1 MATRRFTLLLV
12 VVAMVRTASAHIVPI
27 PPSTCRF
34 DPVDFRVPATGLS
47 GSAQT
52 GALADTLR
60 ILYDA
65 SANQI
70 QICSTIAGDG
80 ARCGG
85 EAVARPFTLGPAT
98 GTLTLP
104 ALFQGVMRSSGDVTL
119 PDLPLTLVVGGSS
132 ATIPVTLTTGLVAVD
147 GTVVEGTPLQGLG
160 SLILVGVLGGSA
172 LPPPIA
178 GQSVLV
184 RLSCQP
190 RPVPD
195 KDQFVPDLQMTAI
208 KGQITSGQVRLR
220 ASIDIASATPPD
232 LVATPV
238 LLAVNVDGTEVASA
252 VVSSGLQ
259 GRGRL
264 SGTSDDA
271 RSTITVRQTAR
282 RLLLTALL
290 RDVTLPPP
298 TPGAPVIVDVTLD
311 GGGRIGRGE
320 QLFRTNRSGKRLA
333 AAEG

>member
-1 MATRRFTLLLV
+1 MAIRRLTLLLV
-12 VVAMVRTASAHIVPI
+12 AVMVRMASAHIVPI

-34 DPVDFRVPATGLS
+34 DPVDFRVPAIGLS
-47 GSAQT
+47 GSAQA
-52 GALADTLR
+52 GAAADTLR

-70 QICSTIAGDG
+70 QICSTVAGDG
-80 ARCGG
+80 AHCGG
-85 EAVARPFTLGPAT
+85 QAVPRPFTLGALS

-104 ALFQGVMRSSGDVTL
+104 SLFEGVMRSSGDVTL

-147 GTVVEGTPLQGLG
+147 GAVVEGTPLQGLG
-160 SLILVGVLGGSA
+160 SLGLVGVLDGGA
-172 LPPPIA
+172 LPSPVT
-178 GQSVLV
+178 GQSILL

-208 KGQITSGQVRLR
+208 KGQITSTEARLK
-220 ASIDIASATPPD
+220 ASIDIASATPPN

-238 LLAVNVDGTEVASA
+238 LLSVNVDGTEVASA

-259 GRGRL
+259 GDRRL
-264 SGTSDDA
+264 TGTSDDT

-290 RDVTLPPP
+290 RDVML
-298 TPGAPVIVDVTLD
+298 
-311 GGGRIGRGE
+311 
-320 QLFRTNRSGKRLA
+320 
-333 AAEG
+333 